1 MDPGKAEGAP
11 TQQVDLGQGEADHEE
26 RGMSVLAFNE
36 IGKILDEKLDKK
48 LSTLKED
55 LATKTCIESLRETII
70 EQNTKIETLE
80 AKVVLLES
88 YIKCIERNE
97 ELTKRH
103 ADKLESNEERIEQL
117 ELKAD
122 DMEQYQ
128 RRLCLRINGVE
139 QEADESA
146 SKCLQKV
153 KKILKEDLKVD
164 IPDSVIDRAHRIGKV
179 REDTETGKKHRSII
193 VRFTTWRHKTAVY
206 RARKKCEDYKFRL
219 DLTHRRAK
227 LLEKASEWLKDKP
240 SCFAMADVNC
250 RLCLK
255 LEDGNF
261 YYFETEYD
269 LIDLL
274 KYE

>member
-1 MDPGKAEGAP
+1 MDPGKAQSAP
-11 TQQVDLGQGEADHEE
+11 SKQGDLGHGQEGEEQ
-26 RGMSVLAFNE
+26 RGLSFLAFNE

-55 LATKTCIESLRETII
+55 LATKTCIISLRETII
-70 EQNTKIETLE
+70 EQKTKIETLK

-97 ELTKRH
+97 ELAKRH
-103 ADKLESNEERIEQL
+103 EEALESNEERIEQL

-153 KKILKEDLKVD
+153 KKIFKDLEVD
-164 IPDSVIDRAHRIGKV
+164 IPDSVIDRAHRIGKE
-179 REDTETGKKHRSII
+179 REDTETGKKHRAII

-206 RARKKCEDYKFRL
+206 RARKKCNDYKFRL

-227 LLEKASEWLKDKP
+227 LLEKANEWLKDKP

-255 LEDGNF
+255 LEDGKF

>member
-1 MDPGKAEGAP
+1 MNEMDQGKEPSKQG
-11 TQQVDLGQGEADHEE
+11 DLGHGQVEHEQ
-26 RGMSVLAFNE
+26 RGLSVLAFNE

-55 LATKTCIESLRETII
+55 LATKVCIESLRETIV

-97 ELTKRH
+97 QLAKRH
-103 ADKLESNEERIEQL
+103 EEALESNEERIEQL

-128 RRLCLRINGVE
+128 RRLCLRINWVE

-153 KKILKEDLKVD
+153 KKIFKDLEVD
-164 IPDSVIDRAHRIGKV
+164 IPDSVIDRAHRIGKE
-179 REDTETGKKHRSII
+179 REDTETG
-193 VRFTTWRHKTAVY
+193 
-206 RARKKCEDYKFRL
+206 
-219 DLTHRRAK
+219 
-227 LLEKASEWLKDKP
+227 
-240 SCFAMADVNC
+240 
-250 RLCLK
+250 
-255 LEDGNF
+255 
-261 YYFETEYD
+261 
-269 LIDLL
+269 
-274 KYE
+274 